1 MLVPL
6 LLLALHAA
14 QTPAPPAPAPA
25 PMPSAALP
33 RLFVLDLVPNG
44 VEAETVVSVGGV
56 VSSLV
61 SECAGATSVN
71 SAELRSLTS
80 MESTRQSAGCTENSC
95 LGELADALGARY
107 IVSGDVGRLNTHYVV
122 NLTLFDA
129 EEGASRGRRS
139 VEIASLDHVANELRP
154 AVNELL
160 TPLGGIPLQARP
172 TSILVPVGGVV
183 MGVGALALGTGVVL
197 ALLADR
203 TASTPAETV
212 ADKNAAVS
220 QGRVMLLVAGAGGV
234 VVLAG
239 AGVMLAGAVSE

>member
-1 MLVPL
+1 M
-6 LLLALHAA
+6 
-14 QTPAPPAPAPA
+14 
-25 PMPSAALP
+25 
-33 RLFVLDLVPNG
+33 FVLDLVPNG
-44 VEAETVVSVGGV
+44 VEPETVVSVGGV

-80 MESTRQSAGCTENSC
+80 MESTRQSAGCTETSC

-107 IVSGDVGRLNTHYVV
+107 IVSGDVGRLEAHYVV

-139 VEIASLDHVANELRP
+139 VEVSSLDHVADELRP

-160 TPLGGIPLQARP
+160 APLGGIPLQERP
-172 TSILVPVGGVV
+172 TSMLVPVGGVV
-183 MGVGALALGTGVVL
+183 TGVGALALGTGVVL

-212 ADKNAAVS
+212 DDKNAAVN